1 MINILSNH
9 HHVLHAVFAHF
20 SCDRSRE
27 APNKDFLQLIHNS
40 DTDLTEREAG
50 MRESE
55 LVDGNPPLF
64 EMMENVYM
72 AVSICIH
79 LIYIL
84 LSN

>member
-1 MINILSNH
+1 MQTVIP
-9 HHVLHAVFAHF
+9 HF
-20 SCDRSRE
+20 SCDRSCE
-27 APNKDFLQLIHNS
+27 APNKDFLRLIQHS

-72 AVSICIH
+72 AVSIYIH
-79 LIYIL
+79 FIYIL
-84 LSN
+84 TNN